1 VRVTGREWRK
11 MKSRNLL
18 WLESLWEGT
27 ATTAK
32 EEERKVEVFAVFRGL
47 VSDFRSQGRV
57 HEYVPWQ
64 PLW

>member
-11 MKSRNLL
+11 IKSRNLL

-32 EEERKVEVFAVFRGL
+32 EEERKEEVFEVFRGL
-47 VSDFRSQGRV
+47 VSDSRSQGRV